1 MKRRGAAKEFM
12 TFRLPKPRKT
22 ADARIKV
29 ADFLGHAPQDCA
41 KKLQALP
48 DWPNIEALLLGL
60 ADQSPFL
67 WGLVRRD
74 PGRLLRILQMSP
86 DQALDE
92 ALHRLAACDEDQCG
106 EAQVMSLLR
115 RAKQET
121 ALIVAWADL
130 GGVYDVVAATRA
142 LSRAADRFVATALRA
157 ALRLAGEKLALSS
170 KERPE
175 QDCGLVV
182 LALGK
187 HGAMELNYSSDVDL
201 VVFYDSRARALDAGP
216 GAKANAL
223 RLTQHLVKLLQE
235 RTGDGYV
242 LRVDLRLRPDPGST
256 APAVSLDA
264 ARHYYETLGQNWER
278 AAMIKAR
285 PVAGDLALGFS
296 FLGEMSA
303 FIWRK
308 YFDYAAIADIHA
320 MKRQIHAARGHAE
333 IAVAG
338 HDLKLGRGG
347 IREIEFFVQTQQLIF
362 GGRRQLLRGARTLD
376 MLRQL
381 EADGWITALAAVEL
395 SEAYVFLRGLEHRLQ
410 MVQDQQTQRLPAD
423 NAALNQFARFCGYG
437 GAAGFS
443 ADLLRRLR
451 AVEKHYARLFEHAPG
466 LDSRAGNL
474 VFTGSADDPET
485 LETLREMGFRDP
497 AAATEMVRGWHF
509 GRRAAVQSARA
520 REVLTELVP
529 ALLEA
534 FSKSGDADSGL
545 AAFDAALARM
555 PAAVELFALLKSHE
569 TVRQFFTDILGGAP
583 RLAQVIAHS
592 PHVLDAA
599 IDRGVSAAPMQESAY
614 AERLA
619 AYAERLALF
628 HDAPE
633 NIETFLDAARAFAA
647 EENFMI
653 GLRLFA
659 GLIEPDQA
667 AQAYSALAATMVRAS
682 LDSVERFFAAE
693 HGRVPGG
700 RCVVLALGKFG
711 SREMTATSDLDLVL
725 LYDFDAEKPESDG
738 AKPLHAT
745 VYYTRLTQRLI
756 AALTAPTRRGK
767 LFEVDMRLRP
777 SGRQGPLATQIAS
790 FRAYQLSEAEV
801 WEHMALTRAR
811 AVAGDAG
818 LAEEAQAIIESSI
831 FIPRDPAALAKAVRD
846 MRALIGQQKGEG
858 DSWDLKLAA
867 GGLLDIEFIAQYL
880 ALAHGGEAPSLR
892 VTATRDILAAA
903 GRAGF
908 LDAETTEALLKAL
921 SLYGNVTQWLRLAL
935 SPGAD
940 PRQAADGVKRRIANA
955 SGLPD
960 FALLERELAETRKE
974 ARRIFARIL
983 TKVGRRMEDGASESR
998 RV

>member
-1 MKRRGAAKEFM
+1 MKKNRAPA
-12 TFRLPKPRKT
+12 LPKPAKI
-22 ADARIKV
+22 AAARTRL
-29 ADFLGHAPQDCA
+29 ADFLAAAPEDCA
-41 KKLQALP
+41 KALRALP
-48 DWPNIEALLLGL
+48 DWPKTENLLLGL

-67 WGLVRRD
+67 WGLIRRD
-74 PGRLLRILQMSP
+74 PTRLLRILRNP
-86 DQALDE
+86 PEQALDE
-92 ALHRLAACDEDQCG
+92 ALRRLSACGEENCS

-121 ALIVAWADL
+121 ALIVALADL
-130 GGVYDVVAATRA
+130 GGVFDVVAATKA

-157 ALRLAGEKLALSS
+157 ALRLAGDRLALPGGA
-170 KERPE
+170 EPE
-175 QDCGLVV
+175 QHCGLVV

-201 VVFYDSRARALDAGP
+201 VIFYDSRAPALAAGP

-223 RLTQHLVKLLQE
+223 RLTQHIVKLLQE
-235 RTGDGYV
+235 RSGEGYV

-296 FLGEMSA
+296 FLDEMAA

-362 GGRRQLLRGARTLD
+362 GGRRKALRGARTLD

-381 EADGWITALAAVEL
+381 QIDGWITARAAEELA
-395 SEAYVFLRGLEHRLQ
+395 EAYAFLRSLEHRLQ
-410 MVQDQQTQRLPAD
+410 MLNDQQTQRLPTEKPAL
-423 NAALNQFARFCGYG
+423 AAFARFCGYG

-443 ADLLRRLR
+443 ADLLRHLR

-474 VFTGSADDPET
+474 VFTGATDDPET
-485 LETLREMGFRDP
+485 LDTLREMGFREP
-497 AAATEMVRGWHF
+497 AVAAETVRGWHF
-509 GRRAAVQSARA
+509 GRVPAVRSPRA

-529 ALLEA
+529 ALLDA

-545 AAFDAALARM
+545 AAFNAALGKM
-555 PAAVELFALLKSHE
+555 AAAAELFALLKSHE
-569 TVRQFFTDILGGAP
+569 PMLQLFADILGGAP
-583 RLAQVIAHS
+583 RLAQVIAQS

-599 IDRGVSAAPMQESAY
+599 IDRGVAAAPMDE
-614 AERLA
+614 A

-628 HDAPE
+628 HEAPE
-633 NIETFLDAARAFAA
+633 SLESFLDSARVFAA

-667 AQAYSALAATMVRAS
+667 ALAYSALAAIMLRAC
-682 LDSVERFFAAE
+682 LARVEQPFAAE

-700 RCVVLALGKFG
+700 RCVVLALGKLG

-725 LYDFDAEKPESDG
+725 LYDFDQERPESDG
-738 AKPLHAT
+738 DKPLHAI

-756 AALTAPTRRGK
+756 AALTAPTRRGR

-790 FRAYQLSEAEV
+790 FRAYQAGEAEV

-811 AVAGDAG
+811 PVAGDPD
-818 LAEEAQAIIESSI
+818 LAEEARAIIAASLYK
-831 FIPRDPAALAKAVRD
+831 PRDRDKLAKAVRD
-846 MRALIGQQKGEG
+846 MRALIAQEKGAHQG
-858 DSWDLKLAA
+858 WDLKLAA

-880 ALAHGGEAPSLR
+880 ALSHGVDHPALC

-903 GRAGF
+903 RRARL
-908 LDAETTEALLKAL
+908 LDADSAETLAKAL
-921 SLYGNVTQWLRLAL
+921 ALYANVIQWLRLAL
-935 SPGAD
+935 VAGAD
-940 PRQAADGVKRRIANA
+940 PRQSAEGVKRRIANA

-960 FALLERELAETRKE
+960 FALLERELAATRKDV
-974 ARRIFARIL
+974 RRIFTQVLARD
-983 TKVGRRMEDGASESR
+983 GRRMDYGAGETR